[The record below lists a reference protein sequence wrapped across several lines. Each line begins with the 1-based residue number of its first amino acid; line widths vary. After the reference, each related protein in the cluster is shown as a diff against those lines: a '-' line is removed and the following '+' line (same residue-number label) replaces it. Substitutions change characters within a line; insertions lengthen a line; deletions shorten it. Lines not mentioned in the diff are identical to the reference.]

1 MRVKRG
7 VKARRRRNKVLDRA
21 EGYRGA
27 GSRLYAVAKE
37 KNDRGLVY
45 SYRDRK
51 AKKREFRKLW
61 ITRISAA
68 AKLNGTSYSKLMGAI
83 TQSNLE
89 IDRKILADIAVTD
102 PDSFTALVKQVM
114 PQ

>member
-7 VKARRRRNKVLDRA
+7 IKARRRRNKVLDRA

-27 GSRLYAVAKE
+27 GSRIFAVAKE

-45 SYRDRK
+45 AYRDRK

-61 ITRISAA
+61 ITRIAAA
-68 AKLNGTSYSKLMGAI
+68 AKINGTSYSKFMGALI
-83 TQSNLE
+83 KSELE
-89 IDRKILADIAVTD
+89 IDRKVLADIAVTD
-102 PDSFTALVKQVM
+102 PEGFAGIVTQVM
-114 PQ
+114 PK

>member
-51 AKKREFRKLW
+51 NKKREFRKLW

-68 AKLNGTSYSKLMGAI
+68 AKQNGTSYSKLMGAI
-83 TQSNLE
+83 TQSSLE